1 MYGVAGRCAALRSM
15 LAQYSEGVITF
26 SAFRRF
32 AICVGPRP
40 SIHILKMRR
49 TTSAAG
55 SSISHLISG
64 FFASGSFIYP
74 KGGTVV
80 SGKPDIPLLRN
91 TLRTFWL
98 VFLACHSLNQSCIGT
113 ISLTPLAVSIL
124 SIMAIYRTP
133 RRSNSSSMSC
143 PTIRRLRPSL
153 E

>member
-1 MYGVAGRCAALRSM
+1 MIAGWVSLNICHSSCGRSIFFLFLKDFVVLRKLIVSPTYSCRARISETAAGFQLYGVAGRCAALRSM

-91 TLRTFWL
+91 TLRTF
-98 VFLACHSLNQSCIGT
+98 
-113 ISLTPLAVSIL
+113 
-124 SIMAIYRTP
+124 
-133 RRSNSSSMSC
+133 
-143 PTIRRLRPSL
+143 
-153 E
+153 